1 MGKSLQPV
9 VTPANKNKLKRALD
23 LTDDNNDRTIDNED
37 IREGCRGGR
46 ANFTWDTVKADR
58 HRNMY
63 LGNSIKANIWRSA
76 RPSNWYEKSDFRGS
90 SARDGG
96 DGVNVSKTTET
107 DKTIDGDKTHEKE
120 DLEEVKREEA
130 LIRRITLKY
139 GFVALSELEKYK
151 EMLRREDDEAER
163 RRARAIEN
171 QVDNKPKQRMDLKEE
186 LKRER
191 ELLRQNHLRS

>member
-1 MGKSLQPV
+1 M
-9 VTPANKNKLKRALD
+9 
-23 LTDDNNDRTIDNED
+23 
-37 IREGCRGGR
+37 
-46 ANFTWDTVKADR
+46 
-58 HRNMY
+58 
-63 LGNSIKANIWRSA
+63 
-76 RPSNWYEKSDFRGS
+76 
-90 SARDGG
+90 
-96 DGVNVSKTTET
+96 NVSKTTET